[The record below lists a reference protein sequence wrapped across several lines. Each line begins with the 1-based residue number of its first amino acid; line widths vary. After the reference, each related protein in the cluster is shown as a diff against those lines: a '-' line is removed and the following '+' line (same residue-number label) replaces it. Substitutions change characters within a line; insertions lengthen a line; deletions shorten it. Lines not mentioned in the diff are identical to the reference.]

1 MTSSYSEW
9 LWRNDWTNYKHTVG
23 LAGHWE
29 ERKGAQQ
36 ARVSKDREPS
46 ILREQWANHS
56 PQRQTA
62 QEMLKVHKCISLR
75 ELDTKQVS
83 RGLMRKQNVT
93 NCVLSLF
100 LGRYFDIYSTLCLD
114 LHQNGWVHVFW
125 QFWYLFWLQISFS
138 PGKLAGAVEWEIE
151 WRE

>member
-9 LWRNDWTNYKHTVG
+9 LWRNDWTNYKNTVG
-23 LAGHWE
+23 LAGCWE

-46 ILREQWANHS
+46 ILQEQWANHS

-93 NCVLSLF
+93 TNCVLSLF
-100 LGRYFDIYSTLCLD
+100 LGRLPSLTFTLPCVWMFAKMAEFMYFDSSEISTDCKSHFLLE
-114 LHQNGWVHVFW
+114 NW
-125 QFWYLFWLQISFS
+125 QGQWS
-138 PGKLAGAVEWEIE
+138 G
-151 WRE
+151 R

>member
-1 MTSSYSEW
+1 MT
-9 LWRNDWTNYKHTVG
+9 LKNDWTNYKNTVG
-23 LAGHWE
+23 LAGRWE

-46 ILREQWANHS
+46 ILQEQWANHS

-93 NCVLSLF
+93 TNCVLSLF

-114 LHQNGWVHVFW
+114 LRHNGWVHVFW
-125 QFWYLFWLQISFS
+125 QFWDFHWLQISFP
-138 PGKLAGAVEWEIE
+138 PGKLAGAVVWERE
-151 WRE
+151 WREELGGQ

>member
-93 NCVLSLF
+93 NCVRSLF